1 MQFELTKEYIDN
13 LKEIINNKDEA
24 QAKWLMGEL
33 YAVEIAEI
41 YDKLTVDE
49 AKFLFL
55 LLEGEIAA
63 DVLAELEDDDR
74 ERFLKVLP
82 PELIAK
88 KFIDEMDSDDAADVL
103 SDLPDSM
110 KDKVLQNL
118 SDLEQAGD
126 IVDLLNYHE
135 DTAGGLMAKEL
146 IKVNLDW
153 SIKTCIKE
161 LGRQAKDV
169 DEVYYVYVVD
179 NDDVLHGTLSLK
191 KLLISQEGARIG
203 DIYNPEIIS
212 VKTDEPSEEVAKIMQ
227 KYDLVALPVTD
238 TIGRLLGRITIDDV
252 IDVMRE
258 EADKDYQMASG
269 ISENVESS
277 DGIWLLTRARLPW
290 LLIGLAGGIVGSI
303 VISGFENEIA
313 KYAAMAFFIPLI
325 AGMGGNVGVQSAAI
339 VVQGLASNTLGLDST
354 FRKVVK
360 EFSVALINAIS
371 LSSIVFFYNLAFS
384 DSYALTLAVSL
395 SLFMVLVFSSVFG
408 TFVPLTLHR
417 FKIDPA
423 LATGPFITTVN
434 DILGTFI
441 YMFTAKF
448 IFSYYAGI

>member
-1 MQFELTKEYIDN
+1 
-13 LKEIINNKDEA
+13 
-24 QAKWLMGEL
+24 
-33 YAVEIAEI
+33 
-41 YDKLTVDE
+41 
-49 AKFLFL
+49 
-55 LLEGEIAA
+55 
-63 DVLAELEDDDR
+63 
-74 ERFLKVLP
+74 
-82 PELIAK
+82 
-88 KFIDEMDSDDAADVL
+88 
-103 SDLPDSM
+103 M